1 MSVTIY
7 GRHDDDA
14 VFEDDNG
21 PARIPGAEIARI
33 LTRN

>member
-7 GRHDDDA
+7 GHHDGDA
-14 VFEDDNG
+14 IFEDDNG